1 MVVHARERAEGGQQ
15 ASFGRAFRQA
25 PWRKHRQILAPLAM
39 AVFAAAL
46 FGAVYLAETS
56 RAAVTGRKLRSAH
69 PRGQGGAGSKGTKE
83 LEELLAQA
91 FATRTRDEWVEAFQ
105 THGVAAAPV
114 YSYDDLA
121 DEPQCEANGYIVSVD
136 DPRWGPMKL
145 PGATAKFS
153 ATPPAGP
160 TRGAPLLGEHT
171 QDVLTGLAGY
181 SSGDV
186 ARLKEAGAI

>member
-1 MVVHARERAEGGQQ
+1 MAQGSWARFCEVIGREDLKDHPQWQ
-15 ASFGRAFRQA
+15 ARHGR
-25 PWRKHRQILAPLAM
+25 
-39 AVFAAAL
+39 
-46 FGAVYLAETS
+46 
-56 RAAVTGRKLRSAH
+56 
-69 PRGQGGAGSKGTKE
+69 RGNRE
-83 LEELLAQA
+83 LVELLAQT
-91 FATRTRDEWVEAFQ
+91 FATRTRQQWVEAFQ